1 MTTGRMINANGIELW
16 TEEFGDPA
24 HPPVLLIAGSM
35 SQGLLWPD
43 ALVGRLAAAGRRV
56 IRYDHRDTG
65 RSSVIDF
72 EADPYTWADL
82 KDDALAVLDAYGIE
96 AAHLVGHSA
105 GGLVAQWIAGEH
117 AGRALSLT
125 VIGSSPLGRRE
136 GEVIVRALTGEPA
149 RPGDLPPPTPEFVD
163 FFTRVAA
170 NPPAPDRKSMIDFAI
185 ETARMLAGP
194 DLPFDEDEQR
204 RQEERIH
211 DRARRPGSEAGHQRA
226 GMADLTVEPVGLLG
240 RITAPTLV
248 VEGTREPAK
257 PGHGA
262 LIAAEIP
269 GAGLLM
275 IEGMGHTLPPQV
287 LDELAAALLTHTDT
301 RTGTRTRTDTGPV
314 T

>member
-1 MTTGRMINANGIELW
+1 MIETNGVELW

-35 SQGLLWPD
+35 SQGVTWPD

-72 EADPYTWADL
+72 ERDPYSWAAV
-82 KDDALAVLDAYGIE
+82 KDDALGVLDAYGIP
-96 AAHLVGHSA
+96 AAHIAGHSA
-105 GGLVAQWIAGEH
+105 GGLVAQWIAAEH
-117 AGRALSLT
+117 PDRVLSLA

-136 GEVIVRALTGEPA
+136 GEVLMRALTGQPS
-149 RPGDLPPPTPEFVD
+149 RPDDLPPPTPAFVEFY
-163 FFTRVAA
+163 TKAMA
-170 NPPAPDRKSMIDFAI
+170 SPPPADRAAAIDFAI
-185 ETARMLAGP
+185 ATARLLNGP

-211 DRARRPGSEAGHQRA
+211 DRARRPGSETGHQRA
-226 GMADLTVEPVGLLG
+226 GVAYPDAEPAGLLG
-240 RITAPTLV
+240 GVTAPTLV
-248 VEGTREPAK
+248 IEGTREPVK

-275 IEGMGHTLPPQV
+275 IEGMGHLLAPQV
-287 LDELAAALLTHTDT
+287 LGEVADALLAHTGA
-301 RTGTRTRTDTGPV
+301 RPV